1 MKVIF
6 SRSIYLCVAA
16 IALAP
21 PLASLF
27 NFDLAYGVFQ
37 LLRVAVTLGAICA
50 LVAAVHSDRV
60 PLVPLFAVI
69 AIVFNPIAPLR
80 FEKDEWRIIDSIAG
94 VIFILWAVLVRRS
107 RAEVPTAPPILPT
120 IQMILLLI
128 LLSVAVDI
136 RDRLHEDLPI
146 TGSVTVDGTVD
157 VSGSVSIDDYDEP
170 IAVRLEQ

>member
-6 SRSIYLCVAA
+6 SRPIYLCVAA

-21 PLASLF
+21 PIASLF
-27 NFDLAYGVFQ
+27 NYVLAYGVFQ

-50 LVAAVHSDRV
+50 LVAAVQSDRL

-80 FEKDEWRIIDSIAG
+80 FDKYQWRIIDSIAG
-94 VIFILWAVLVRRS
+94 MIFIVWAVLVRRP
-107 RAEVPTAPPILPT
+107 RVEEPAGPPILPT
-120 IQMILLLI
+120 LQAILLLI

-157 VSGSVSIDDYDEP
+157 VSGSVSINDYDEP
-170 IAVRLEQ
+170 ISVRLEQ